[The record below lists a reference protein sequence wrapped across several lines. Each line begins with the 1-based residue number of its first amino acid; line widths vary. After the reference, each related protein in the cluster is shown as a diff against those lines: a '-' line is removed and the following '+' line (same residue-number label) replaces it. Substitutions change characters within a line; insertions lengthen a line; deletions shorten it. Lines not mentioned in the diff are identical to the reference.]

1 MIYLSAIG
9 IIASVAIFLYGVF
22 KFGHEIR
29 LLAVDKIKETLSKLT
44 SNPVKGLVLGFVATG
59 ILQSSTATSVLIA
72 TLADAGLVSFY
83 HSLGI
88 IFGANIGTTI
98 TSQLVAFNVMSVS
111 PFIILL
117 GLIFWLW
124 GGEISKYSKA
134 VIYFGLIFF
143 AIYLVS
149 IFVGKFDPELLTKL
163 LAFTNNSLWAIV
175 AGIIATLILQSSSVV
190 TGLVLVLA
198 GTGQIDFQ
206 QSIGLIL
213 GANIGTTSTVIIAS
227 LAMNKEAKRVAL
239 SHFLFNLIGVLILF
253 PFLGDFYFL
262 VDWLDGDLV
271 RMIANT
277 HLIFNVFCAILFLIL
292 IKPFSWLIMKIIK

>member
-1 MIYLSAIG
+1 MG
-9 IIASVAIFLYGVF
+9 RV
-22 KFGHEIR
+22 
-29 LLAVDKIKETLSKLT
+29 
-44 SNPVKGLVLGFVATG
+44 
-59 ILQSSTATSVLIA
+59 
-72 TLADAGLVSFY
+72 
-83 HSLGI
+83 
-88 IFGANIGTTI
+88 
-98 TSQLVAFNVMSVS
+98 
-111 PFIILL
+111 
-117 GLIFWLW
+117 
-124 GGEISKYSKA
+124 ISKYSKA